1 MERRTKTSSRAIPGE
16 AASLSERRARKA
28 SFSPRRRASD
38 SMLMITKSPER
49 DPLIPNSAISAF
61 SCCWAP
67 RWQCWLRNP
76 QWHRHLD
83 KPFGNRNN
91 KRPVSEILGVYQAGP
106 RLTTGPQEKERPNG
120 TASHLENAPRA
131 VAGLAAGATEV
142 KTVDVIG
149 DAGLFDVIVQTLVET
164 MMAGGRRVFPV
175 VGEQTLRD
183 LRVERAEGQL
193 RLQRSA

>member
-1 MERRTKTSSRAIPGE
+1 MLLGSEVAVLAAKSAVAPPSS
-16 AASLSERRARKA
+16 
-28 SFSPRRRASD
+28 
-38 SMLMITKSPER
+38 
-49 DPLIPNSAISAF
+49 
-61 SCCWAP
+61 
-67 RWQCWLRNP
+67 
-76 QWHRHLD
+76 

-91 KRPVSEILGVYQAGP
+91 KRPISKILGVYQAGP

-131 VAGLAAGATEV
+131 VAGLAAGATEE
-142 KTVDVIG
+142 KAVDVIG

-164 MMAGGRRVFPV
+164 MMAGGRRVF
-175 VGEQTLRD
+175 LRD